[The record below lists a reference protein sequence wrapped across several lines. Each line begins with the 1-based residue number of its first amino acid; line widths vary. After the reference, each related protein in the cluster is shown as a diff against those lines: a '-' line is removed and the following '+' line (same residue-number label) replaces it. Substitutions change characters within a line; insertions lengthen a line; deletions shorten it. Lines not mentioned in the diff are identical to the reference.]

1 MPPEPTHHY
10 RFAMVCAANCNRS
23 MAAHELVAQHGFRV
37 SSFGV
42 GSQVK
47 LPGPSAQQHNIYSF
61 GTPYA
66 TIHADLTRKDPELY
80 LRNGLLPMMAR
91 NARIKKA
98 PQRWQDNRA
107 PFDVVVTFEERIMEV
122 VLEDMEGRQAASRS
136 LIPVSYSQ
144 LSQHGQAAVESVGA
158 GAGFRPCLVV
168 NLDVKD
174 STDEAAL
181 AAPQALKLCSMI
193 AAFAKGKD
201 GCWEAGVEAVLDT
214 FHKETGRRPIYGV
227 CWF

>member
-1 MPPEPTHHY
+1 MP
-10 RFAMVCAANCNRS
+10 
-23 MAAHELVAQHGFRV
+23 LQ
-37 SSFGV
+37 
-42 GSQVK
+42 
-47 LPGPSAQQHNIYSF
+47 
-61 GTPYA
+61 
-66 TIHADLTRKDPELY
+66 Y
-80 LRNGLLPMMAR
+80 LRMLQPCRSLEPDGCMEATWVTM
-91 NARIKKA
+91 
-98 PQRWQDNRA
+98 A

-214 FHKETGRRPIYGV
+214 FHKETGRRPIYGGAAQPTCQHPV
-227 CWF
+227 RALDLDTANCVHIRSACPPACRLPPITRYGVVALKQLNLVYAGA